1 VTGSESSH
9 CGPSR
14 RAAQRPAAIP
24 TRRAVG
30 SRQGRGRVALG
41 AALLVTLAACRAG
54 AGGPDA
60 PPPSPTDRAVAV
72 TGPRAY
78 LYLVSLAGGAPR
90 PLLSRAEAD
99 RLVSVSAP
107 AWSPD
112 GKLIAFT
119 AGCPSC
125 ASKLYV
131 VSSTGTG
138 LRMIPTGPGGV
149 SSPSWAPD
157 GTAIVLTRQRGEQQ
171 FIVAAHLHIGRVW
184 LVNGEPAD
192 ADNFDST
199 PAWSPDG
206 KSIVFAREIHH
217 EDVTLWVVPAVG
229 GKPRPLIRRDTAF
242 DQSHPQWSPDGRRV
256 VFMQSVLPSVTWDL
270 FVFNRATRTVT
281 QLTNDATNEYDP
293 AWSPDG
299 RSIVFAGD
307 AASRAGFRSLYVIGA
322 DGSGLR
328 RITASTT
335 DDDSMPTWSPDG
347 SVIIFVR
354 RPIIKS

>member
-1 VTGSESSH
+1 M
-9 CGPSR
+9 R
-14 RAAQRPAAIP
+14 RTAGI
-24 TRRAVG
+24 
-30 SRQGRGRVALG
+30 RQARGRVALS
-41 AALLVTLAACRAG
+41 AALLVTLAACSAAVSR
-54 AGGPDA
+54 PDA
-60 PPPSPTDRAVAV
+60 TQLSPADRAVAV
-72 TGPRAY
+72 AGPRAY
-78 LYLVSLAGGAPR
+78 LYLVSPAGGAPR
-90 PLLSRAEAD
+90 PLLNRAEAD

-125 ASKLYV
+125 TPKLYV

-157 GTAIVLTRQRGEQQ
+157 GTAIVFTRQRGEQQ
-171 FIVAAHLHIGRVW
+171 LIAAVHLRTGRVW

-206 KSIVFAREIHH
+206 QSIVFAREIHH
-217 EDVTLWVVPAVG
+217 EDVTLWVAPAVG
-229 GKPRPLIRRDTAF
+229 GKPRPLIRRNAAS

-256 VFMQSVLPSVTWDL
+256 VFMQSVQPSVTWDL
-270 FVFNRATRTVT
+270 FVLNRATGKVT
-281 QLTNDATNEYDP
+281 QLTKDSTNEYDP
-293 AWSPDG
+293 AWSPDSK
-299 RSIVFAGD
+299 SIVFAGD

-328 RITASTT
+328 RITASAA
-335 DDDSMPTWSPDG
+335 DDSMPAWSPGG
-347 SVIIFVR
+347 SVIVFVR
-354 RPIIKS
+354 RPTMKG

>member
-1 VTGSESSH
+1 MAGSKSSH
-9 CGPSR
+9 GGRWR
-14 RAAQRPAAIP
+14 RAAQRHAAAI
-24 TRRAVG
+24 RFRCAVG

-41 AALLVTLAACRAG
+41 AALVVTLAACSAG

-60 PPPSPTDRAVAV
+60 PPPSADRAVAV

-78 LYLVSLAGGAPR
+78 LYLVSPAGGAAR
-90 PLLSRAEAD
+90 QLLSRAEAD

-125 ASKLYV
+125 TPRLYV

-157 GTAIVLTRQRGEQQ
+157 GTAIVVTRQRGEQQ
-171 FIVAAHLHIGRVW
+171 FIVAVHLRTGGVW

-217 EDVTLWVVPAVG
+217 EDVTLWVVPALG

-242 DQSHPQWSPDGRRV
+242 EQSHPQWSPDGRRV
-256 VFMQSVLPSVTWDL
+256 VFIQSVLPSVTWDL

-281 QLTNDATNEYDP
+281 QLTKDATNEYDP

-299 RSIVFAGD
+299 KSIVFAGD
-307 AASRAGFRSLYVIGA
+307 VASRAGFRSLYVIGA

-335 DDDSMPTWSPDG
+335 DDDSMPAWSPDG
-347 SVIIFVR
+347 SAIIFVR